1 MLPHKIRQRIDRSID
16 VEQGGICVE
25 VGGQF
30 DPAMPHGSL
39 GDNTLFMY
47 TYKPVAEHVHRDHVL
62 VVRRYGHISQSPA
75 C

>member
-39 GDNTLFMY
+39 GDAGMDTGDG
-47 TYKPVAEHVHRDHVL
+47 HV
-62 VVRRYGHISQSPA
+62 
-75 C
+75 

>member
-30 DPAMPHGSL
+30 DPAMPHGGL
-39 GDNTLFMY
+39 GDTGMD
-47 TYKPVAEHVHRDHVL
+47 TGDGHV
-62 VVRRYGHISQSPA
+62 
-75 C
+75 